1 MIPKVRLDMR
11 LIAALMLAGLATAGA
26 SKDPLAGR
34 TAGTPVACLTDFN
47 VTGPTVVDRNTIL
60 YNAGSRRTW
69 VVHPQG
75 SCPALRPFT
84 TLIVEKWGSQSCAGD
99 RFRVLDPGTT
109 IPSPYCRFGKFVP
122 YDKPPRPKR

>member
-1 MIPKVRLDMR
+1 MAANIRPSLRLV
-11 LIAALMLAGLATAGA
+11 AALTLAGLATAGA
-26 SKDPLAGR
+26 SEDPLAGR
-34 TAGTPVACLTDFN
+34 ITGAPVACLTDTT
-47 VTGPTVVDRNTIL
+47 VTGPTVVDRSTIL

-109 IPSPYCRFGKFVP
+109 IPSAYCRFGKFVP
-122 YDKPPRPKR
+122 YDKAPRER